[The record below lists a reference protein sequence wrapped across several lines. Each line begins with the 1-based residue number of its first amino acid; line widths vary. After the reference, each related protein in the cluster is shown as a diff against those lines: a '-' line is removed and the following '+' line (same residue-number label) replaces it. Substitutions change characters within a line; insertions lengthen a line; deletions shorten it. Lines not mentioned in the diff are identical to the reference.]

1 TKRNRR
7 TLLRDQRSGA
17 AGRPARPKPPPLR
30 AHRPRPA
37 EPVSR
42 PAAPVLAVGR
52 RSAAAHPAADPGPRR
67 EPRRGRGYHS
77 HERARS
83 QDGGGDG
90 APARGATVV
99 PGSHAAGGCGE
110 GHGLV
115 FQFVWDVGMLLLV
128 LAPIALWVSG
138 CYWAIWRLT
147 DRREDVGGKT
157 AARILSAPSL
167 VVVTFFGIGGLP
179 AYGLLA
185 YVLMLWV
192 TMLLTPFVILIYF

>member
-1 TKRNRR
+1 M
-7 TLLRDQRSGA
+7 
-17 AGRPARPKPPPLR
+17 
-30 AHRPRPA
+30 
-37 EPVSR
+37 
-42 PAAPVLAVGR
+42 
-52 RSAAAHPAADPGPRR
+52 
-67 EPRRGRGYHS
+67 
-77 HERARS
+77 
-83 QDGGGDG
+83 
-90 APARGATVV
+90 
-99 PGSHAAGGCGE
+99 
-110 GHGLV
+110 

-192 TMLLTPFVILIYF
+192 TMLLTPFVILIYFAPGAVDWIERHVLFRRGAKNGT